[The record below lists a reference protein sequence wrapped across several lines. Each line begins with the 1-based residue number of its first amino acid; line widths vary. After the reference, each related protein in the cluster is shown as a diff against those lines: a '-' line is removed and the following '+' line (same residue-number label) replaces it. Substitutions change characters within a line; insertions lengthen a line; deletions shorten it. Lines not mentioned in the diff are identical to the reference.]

1 MDLVSPRNAA
11 WVAGW
16 RTPFPAC
23 SSSTPTSPHRRPG
36 VEPLLQSLLL
46 ILVVMSTGA
55 AHAMADSVRR
65 VPAEWEPQEAIW
77 LQWPGRW
84 EKSHETAFA
93 RMSSVI
99 ARYETLHILH
109 STPGIKADARA
120 AIRREGGDPDHPNIV
135 WQAIANDNA
144 WMRDNGPVY
153 VVEDGRLR
161 VQNWSFDAWGGAFG
175 ADVAHRLDDQVP
187 VKVAEAAGLPV
198 DHVEIVHERGNLEF
212 NGVDTVMLNWSVI
225 GDPRRNRDY
234 TREQAEADLKRH
246 FGVSR
251 VVFIEGVPTGDLTNG
266 HIDGIARFIDPNT
279 VVVAQC
285 SGASQCSAEGDPSAA
300 VFDAA
305 AEAIAAA
312 GFRVIRDP
320 VDGTSQYRGRSFDT
334 NYLNW
339 LVGNGFVISVGFGNA
354 RTDAAAKARI
364 EEYFPGRDVHLIEV
378 LSSWAAG
385 GGVHCHTNDQP
396 ALPNTNAPESL

>member
-1 MDLVSPRNAA
+1 
-11 WVAGW
+11 
-16 RTPFPAC
+16 
-23 SSSTPTSPHRRPG
+23 
-36 VEPLLQSLLL
+36 
-46 ILVVMSTGA
+46 
-55 AHAMADSVRR
+55 MADSVRR

-84 EKSHETAFA
+84 ERSHETAFA
-93 RMSSVI
+93 RMSNVI
-99 ARYETLHILH
+99 AHYETLHILYA
-109 STPGIKADARA
+109 SPKIMADARA
-120 AIRREGGDPDHPNIV
+120 AISREGGDPDHPNIV

-161 VQNWSFDAWGGAFG
+161 VQNWTFDAWGGAFG
-175 ADVAHRLDDQVP
+175 ADVPYRLDDQVP
-187 VKVAEAAGLPV
+187 ARVAEAAGLSV
-198 DHVEIVHERGNLEF
+198 DHVAIVHERGNLEF

-234 TREQAEADLKRH
+234 TREQAEADLKHH

-251 VVFIEGVPTGDLTNG
+251 VVFIAGVPQGDRTNG

-285 SGASQCSAEGDPSAA
+285 TGASQCSAGGHPTAA

-305 AEAIAAA
+305 AETIAAA

-320 VDGTSQYRGRSFDT
+320 VDGTSQYRGRTFDT
-334 NYLNW
+334 NYVNW
-339 LVGNGFVISVGFGNA
+339 LVGNGFVITVGFDNP
-354 RTDAAAKARI
+354 RTDAAAKARL
-364 EEYFPGRDVHLIEV
+364 EEYFPGRDVHVIEM
-378 LSSWAAG
+378 LSSWASG

-396 ALPNTNAPESL
+396 ALPATNAFVSP

>member
-1 MDLVSPRNAA
+1 MI
-11 WVAGW
+11 AG
-16 RTPFPAC
+16 
-23 SSSTPTSPHRRPG
+23 
-36 VEPLLQSLLL
+36 V
-46 ILVVMSTGA
+46 

-77 LQWPGRW
+77 LQWPGHW
-84 EKSHETAFA
+84 EKAHETAFA

-99 ARYETLHILH
+99 AHYETLHILYA
-109 STPGIKADARA
+109 SPQIMADARA

-161 VQNWSFDAWGGAFG
+161 VQNWTFDAWGGAFG
-175 ADVAHRLDDQVP
+175 ADVPYRLDDQVP
-187 VKVAEAAGLPV
+187 ARVAEAAGLPV
-198 DHVEIVHERGNLEF
+198 DHVAIVHERGNLEF
-212 NGVDTVMLNWSVI
+212 NGVDTIMLNWSVI

-234 TREQAEADLKRH
+234 TRKQAEADLKRH

-251 VVFIEGVPTGDLTNG
+251 VVFIEGVPKGDRTNG

-285 SGASQCSAEGDPSAA
+285 TGASQCSAKGHPTAA

-305 AEAIAAA
+305 AETIAAA

-320 VDGTSQYRGRSFDT
+320 VDGTSQYRGRTFDT
-334 NYLNW
+334 NYVNW
-339 LVGNGFVISVGFGNA
+339 LVGNGFVITVGFDNP
-354 RTDAAAKARI
+354 RTDAAAKARL
-364 EEYFPGRDVHLIEV
+364 EEYFPAREVHVIEM
-378 LSSWAAG
+378 LSSWASG

-396 ALPNTNAPESL
+396 ALPVTNASESH